1 MDYVMLWFILVGGAG
16 GYIPPMEVRA
26 PLCGQVGPAVGLA
39 VDRDVNPQA
48 AIWPDPQVPGL
59 HCRVDIRER
68 VAGLAPG
75 EYHLATTEIGKLYPF
90 GTAPESYIHVD
101 PHTSEDWVRQVGGNE
116 PRKPATFRVVIP
128 PQ

>member
-1 MDYVMLWFILVGGAG
+1 MDYLLIWFVLAGGS

-26 PLCGQVGPAVGLA
+26 PLCGQVGPAIGVT
-39 VDRDVNPQA
+39 VDRLVNPTA
-48 AIWPDPQVPGL
+48 VIYPDPNVAGV

-68 VAGLAPG
+68 VAGLVPG
-75 EYHLATTEIGKLYPF
+75 EYHVATTEVGKLYPF
-90 GTAPESYIHVD
+90 GTVPESYIHVD
-101 PHTSEDWVRQVGGNE
+101 PHTSEDWVRQTSGNE